1 MLLST
6 SARPLIAGQ
15 AIVDEIR
22 QSFPEEHTTG
32 ENSMPV
38 SSFKRTILI
47 TGSTDGIG
55 KQTAI
60 DLATHPDNRVI
71 IHGRSEEKCEATRDY
86 IIKETGNA
94 SNVDYIAADFCV
106 MKEVASLADQV
117 KSRFPDLNVLL
128 CNAGVLNPRRS
139 ETKDGLEMTFQVN
152 YLSHFIL
159 CNRLLDLLDK
169 NDHGRIVVVGSVLH
183 SWTALDWTDVMATK
197 DYEKYIVYSRSKL
210 CLHLMAF
217 ALHRRMNIA
226 RRKLAVNVVEL
237 GKEREPNNNGK
248 MRTTSALSNSTSTL
262 SMFRTAGNLVQL
274 IENPIFENLSGK
286 YLDSTGKQIRSGS
299 EATDERLQERLWA
312 YSAELC
318 KDYI

>member
-1 MLLST
+1 
-6 SARPLIAGQ
+6 
-15 AIVDEIR
+15 
-22 QSFPEEHTTG
+22 
-32 ENSMPV
+32 MPV

-71 IHGRSEEKCEATRDY
+71 IHGRSEEKCEVNTVIFYGIRN
-86 IIKETGNA
+86 GGFF
-94 SNVDYIAADFCV
+94 VLRLQ
-106 MKEVASLADQV
+106 VASLADQV

-159 CNRLLDLLDK
+159 CNRLIDLLER
-169 NDHGRIVVVGSVLH
+169 NNHGRIVVVGSVLH
-183 SWTALDWTDVMATK
+183 SWTALDWSDIMATK
-197 DYEKYIVYSRSKL
+197 DYEKYLVYSRSKL

-226 RRKLAVNVVEL
+226 RRNLAVNVVEL

-274 IENPIFENLSGK
+274 IENPMFENLSGK

-312 YSAELC
+312 YSVELC
-318 KDYI
+318 KGYI

>member
-1 MLLST
+1 MT
-6 SARPLIAGQ
+6 SSDLN
-15 AIVDEIR
+15 
-22 QSFPEEHTTG
+22 HTHHSVANDPTG
-32 ENSMPV
+32 EIPMPV
-38 SSFKRTILI
+38 LPFKRTILI

-60 DLATHPDNRVI
+60 DLAAHPDNHVI
-71 IHGRSEEKCEATRDY
+71 IHGRSVEKCEITRDH

-94 SNVDYIAADFCV
+94 TNIDYIAADLSV
-106 MKEVASLADQV
+106 MKEVAHFADQV
-117 KSRFPDLNVLL
+117 KSRFPDLNVLV

-159 CNRLLDLLDK
+159 CNRLADILEN
-169 NDHGRIVVVGSVLH
+169 NDHGRIMVVGSPLH
-183 SWTALDWTDVMATK
+183 SWTALDWSDVMATK
-197 DYEKYIVYSRSKL
+197 DYEKYLVYSRSKL

-226 RRKLAVNVVEL
+226 RRNLAVNVIEL

-248 MRTTSALSNSTSTL
+248 MRTTSALSTSTSTL
-262 SMFRTAGNLVQL
+262 SMFRAAGNLVQL
-274 IENPIFENLSGK
+274 IENPAFQHLSGK

-312 YSAELC
+312 YSVELS
-318 KDYI
+318 KEFL